1 MRKENLPA
9 ADFKHFGA
17 QPLAASK
24 EDARARICPISRTK
38 TGMFTHIGF
47 LVIFSLLPSSDLT

>member
-1 MRKENLPA
+1 MRKENLPT

-24 EDARARICPISRTK
+24 EDARARICPISRTQNRYVYAYR
-38 TGMFTHIGF
+38 FSCYIF
-47 LVIFSLLPSSDLT
+47 LVPSSDLT